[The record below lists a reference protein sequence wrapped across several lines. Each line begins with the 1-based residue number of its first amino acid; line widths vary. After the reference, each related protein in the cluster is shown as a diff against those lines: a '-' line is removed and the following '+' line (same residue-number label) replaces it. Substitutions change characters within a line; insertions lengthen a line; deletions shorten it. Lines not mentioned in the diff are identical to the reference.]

1 MFGFFAQ
8 RRNCFS
14 HFLQLILVMAHSM
27 AMPQRS
33 TPYFSLKE
41 NVEICQLQERERTPR
56 DFNSGSG
63 RIVEKSSGRI
73 VDKLSGRVIEGNS
86 ICEHSLPVIRG
97 YISGCLGEAEIK
109 MDFCLPYTEDELDKW
124 TNATKLK
131 IWKTAQSEWTTVEDL
146 QNQLA
151 VGNGTTPPPLNAAV
165 FFNQNNLVL
174 TWMDLSSLDRVGE
187 LSPKVNLIFKF
198 GPDDRRFQWEAW
210 AREKNVLIVNQK
222 WEPNHYGEDQSE
234 DRRRAFCAFCKDTIN
249 SLDNFLRLEHG
260 CPVCKE
266 PRVIHAVFVCDG
278 TSKSVGALLASMM
291 FFGHCDLST
300 VFSHLLNQRRAWHPV
315 PLVDHTYVLE
325 ALFHLQQCIRSAI
338 GK

>member
-1 MFGFFAQ
+1 
-8 RRNCFS
+8 
-14 HFLQLILVMAHSM
+14 MAHSM

-73 VDKLSGRVIEGNS
+73 VDKSSGRVIEGNS

-174 TWMDLSSLDRVGE
+174 TWMDLNSLDRVGE

-222 WEPNHYGEDQSE
+222 WERNHCGEDQSE
-234 DRRRAFCAFCKDTIN
+234 DRRRAFCTFCKDTIN